1 MRLLSTK
8 ILSPQF
14 RDRLIQ
20 IGCSVVEYPFIKI
33 SPLKFELQKIENALI
48 FTSQNAIKQAFKSK
62 NISGQIRNKNCY
74 CVGEKTKS
82 LLEENDQK
90 VIKMSQNASD
100 LAQFIVKKCKNES
113 FSFFCGM
120 QRRPEIELLLGQH
133 NIPLKIHELYETL
146 VTPKHFESPFDGVLF
161 FSPSAVN
168 SYFLENTW
176 PEDTYGFCIG
186 PTTAGT
192 LKTNTMN
199 VLEAK
204 NPSENYL
211 ISVIYQH
218 YTQHY
223 A

>member
-20 IGCSVVEYPFIKI
+20 LGCSVVEFPFIKI
-33 SPLKFELQKIENALI
+33 FPLKFEFLKIENTLI
-48 FTSQNAIKQAFKSK
+48 FTSQNAVKIAFKST
-62 NISGQIRNKNCY
+62 NFADQIRNKNCY
-74 CVGEKTKS
+74 CVGDKTKS
-82 LLEENDQK
+82 LLEENGLK

-100 LAQFIVKKCKNES
+100 LAQFIAKNSKNES
-113 FSFFCGM
+113 FSFFCGK
-120 QRRPEIELLLGQH
+120 QRRPEIEHLLGQH

-146 VTPKHFESPFDGVLF
+146 LTPKRFESPFDGVLF

-176 PEDTYGFCIG
+176 PEDAYGFCIG

-192 LKTNTMN
+192 LKTHTTN

-204 NPSENYL
+204 NPSENHL
-211 ISVIYQH
+211 ISAIYQH

>member
-20 IGCSVVEYPFIKI
+20 LGCSVVEYPFIKI
-33 SPLKFELQKIENALI
+33 SPLKWELQKIENALI
-48 FTSQNAIKQAFKSK
+48 FTSQNAIKLAFEST
-62 NISGQIRNKNCY
+62 NISDQIRNKNCY
-74 CVGEKTKS
+74 CVGEKTKL

-90 VIKMSQNASD
+90 VVKMSKNASD
-100 LAQFIVKKCKNES
+100 LAHFIAKNCKNES
-113 FSFFCGM
+113 FSFFCGK
-120 QRRPEIELLLGQH
+120 QRRPEIEHLLEQYD
-133 NIPLKIHELYETL
+133 IPLKIHELYETL
-146 VTPKHFESPFDGVLF
+146 LTPKHFESPFDGVLF

-168 SYFLENTW
+168 SYFLKNTW
-176 PEDTYGFCIG
+176 PEDAYGFCIG

-192 LKTNTMN
+192 LKTHTPN

-204 NPSENYL
+204 NPSENHL
-211 ISVIYQH
+211 ISAIHQH

>member
-20 IGCSVVEYPFIKI
+20 LGCSVVEFPFIKI

-48 FTSQNAIKQAFKSK
+48 FTSQNAVKIAFEST

-82 LLEENDQK
+82 LLEKNDQK
-90 VIKMSQNASD
+90 VIKMSQNSSD
-100 LAQFIVKKCKNES
+100 LAQFIAKNRKNES
-113 FSFFCGM
+113 FSFFCGT
-120 QRRPEIELLLGQH
+120 QRSPEIEHLLGQH
-133 NIPLKIHELYETL
+133 NIPLKIHELYKTL
-146 VTPKHFESPFDGVLF
+146 LTPKHFESPFDGVLF

-168 SYFLENTW
+168 SYLLENTW
-176 PEDTYGFCIG
+176 PKDAYGFCIG

-192 LKTNTMN
+192 LKTQTPN

-204 NPSENYL
+204 NPSENHL